1 MIDTL
6 QIHQSFLLPASKGAK
21 LTPVDVDGY
30 AVINNDSLQ
39 NILCGIKDSLAHHN
53 QSIDALSTKVYE
65 MSEYGMGFDDTVS
78 IIAIPLIIA
87 LFAFAFPFL
96 FTVITHINNKY
107 RSRDI
112 SEMFYDTSTYKMF
125 WRANRIGVI
134 YLAVYGVLYL
144 IKKEHIHNAV
154 VTIGPWVSLGVAVF
168 YAFVIL
174 RFVKTCISFN
184 SPLSLLEQMEEDY
197 EIRLKIVDEQE
208 KALERK
214 EKRTKYKIW
223 KSKAWRKYIVRGYRI
238 GKIFSRHTEGEKYI
252 DRLVDLCKYALDK
265 EDERLFSNILLRAN
279 EVANQER
286 KAHKAAFYQPQK
298 GVKTAD
304 MTHLSTRFYNATL
317 DYYLNTRHNS
327 KVEERLLGNRY
338 IAINESMFP
347 ADADLYGTVIRV
359 SKAVNQGHY
368 TLLDKFVHNA
378 AYRYNYIYRMHDLAY
393 ISGEDVTGQEDTWST
408 SKKVWHRLREVLFV
422 MAANLYSHG
431 HYEILNTLLHNKYYD
446 NGRLFP
452 RTGAEIASCYNRCK
466 SWINTKSWSNGWYI
480 TEMLGENFDPALL
493 EKYTAARLLLVPND
507 VEKINVELPEVEIAE
522 LKKNEKILS
531 PFAEMAKKD
540 AELIKHFSH
549 VSTADFG
556 KIYKEIIRDI
566 ESAPNLE
573 EEKDTCLTKKL
584 TDGLCGLVGKNKE
597 KEKKTIYNVGLN
609 AESVDYF
616 RCLIQNILRNKD
628 NLGYGLNG
636 HHIDGNDSEE
646 LFGEYSFHA
655 SKYLFVEPDDNACY
669 QAHNDFERLFQERY
683 KSLLYTAL
691 SEMDEEVVTKNIAEL
706 DALLDEFD
714 TPQDYVIIDTNSVF
728 DALLELEQVGPLRY
742 KYKGM
747 DYICSDWELTP
758 HLKSLQKYERYEDC
772 LVIMKKNDLPVICNI
787 NENDEVKVEI
797 EDLSNKKNGTS
808 DVRITIKPNL
818 KVLYDRSSKI
828 LKVCHKRMAVK

>member
-1 MIDTL
+1 MTDTL
-6 QIHQSFLLPASKGAK
+6 YIHQSYILPAAKGGK
-21 LTPVDVDGY
+21 PTPVDVDGY
-30 AVINNDSLQ
+30 AVISNDSLHKA
-39 NILCGIKDSLAHHN
+39 LCGIKDSLYH
-53 QSIDALSTKVYE
+53 QIQIMDDLSAKVND
-65 MSEYGMGFDDTVS
+65 MLEYGMGFDDTIS

-107 RSRDI
+107 GSRSI
-112 SEMFYDTSTYKMF
+112 SEMFSDMSSYKLF
-125 WRANRIGVI
+125 WKANWIGVI

-144 IKKEHIHNAV
+144 IREGFIHNAV
-154 VTIGPWVSLGVAVF
+154 VNIGPWASLVVAIY

-174 RFVKTCISFN
+174 WFVKTCISFN
-184 SPLSLLEQMEEDY
+184 SPLSLLEQMEKDY
-197 EIRLKIVDEQE
+197 EIRLKIVNEQE

-223 KSKAWRKYIVRGYRI
+223 KSKAWKKYTVRGYRI
-238 GKIFSRHTEGEKYI
+238 GQIYSKHTEGEKYI

-265 EDERLFSNILLRAN
+265 GDERLFSNILLRAN

-286 KAHKAAFYQPQK
+286 KAHKVAFYQPRK

-359 SKAVNQGHY
+359 SKAANQEHY
-368 TLLDKFVHNA
+368 TLLDKFVYNA
-378 AYRYNYIYRMHDLAY
+378 TYRYNYIYRMHDLAY
-393 ISGEDVTGQEDTWST
+393 ISGEDVTGQEDTWTT
-408 SKKVWHRLREVLFV
+408 SKEVWHRLREVLFV

-480 TEMLGENFDPALL
+480 TEMLGENFDPSLL
-493 EKYTAARLLLVPND
+493 EKYTVARLLLVPND
-507 VEKINVELPEVEIAE
+507 VEKINVELPEAEIAE
-522 LKKNEKILS
+522 LKKNEKILR

-540 AELIKHFSH
+540 GELIKHYSQ
-549 VSTADFG
+549 VSTADFE

-566 ESAPNLE
+566 ESSPNLE
-573 EEKDTCLTKKL
+573 EEKDVCLTKKL
-584 TDGLCGLVGKNKE
+584 TDGLCGLVGRNKE
-597 KEKKTIYNVGLN
+597 KIKKTIYNVGLN
-609 AESVDYF
+609 AEIVDYF
-616 RCLIQNILRNKD
+616 GSLVRNILRNKD

-636 HHIDGNDSEE
+636 RHIDGKDSEE

-655 SKYLFVEPDDNACY
+655 SKYLFVEPDDNAY
-669 QAHNDFERLFQERY
+669 YHAHNDFERLFQERY

-728 DALLELEQVGPLRY
+728 DALLELEQVAPLRY
-742 KYKGM
+742 RYKGI
-747 DYICSDWELTP
+747 DYICADWELNP
-758 HLKSLQKYERYEDC
+758 HLRSLPVYERYEEC
-772 LVIMKKNDLPVICNI
+772 LVVIKKNDLPVICDIDEN
-787 NENDEVKVEI
+787 NEAKVVI
-797 EDLSNKKNGTS
+797 EDVSNKKDGIS

-818 KVLYDRSSKI
+818 KILYDKRSKI
-828 LKVCHKRMAVK
+828 LKVCHKRLVVK